1 MTLRFLCLSLTASV
15 AVAAAVAPV
24 HAADISTQSE
34 LVGDFNT
41 QDTTP
46 ADNLEDLFNG
56 LEDTGLDL
64 ALPSPTPDLLV
75 PEASPLPSPEASPD
89 IDINTDLELEEDI
102 FNNPVQDFQPPSLYP
117 ADDIDYPEL
126 YSDYDTYYGAIGTTY
141 LEYMRGFLPKLGFR
155 EHYVAARVSQYSYIF
170 AFGSSLEYTGRLF
183 TGSDIRVVTFNTYN
197 NGSYNV
203 STESSF
209 NLDTNNYMVYT
220 DLSKDYPALTDTSG
234 FTSRQIL
241 ILITI
246 MGLVWTIE
254 HMYHVRKFRRVC

>member
-1 MTLRFLCLSLTASV
+1 MTLRFFCLSLTASV
-15 AVAAAVAPV
+15 AIAAAVAPV
-24 HAADISTQSE
+24 YAADIRSESE
-34 LVGDFNT
+34 LVGSFDT

-46 ADNLEDLFNG
+46 TDNLEDLFNG

-64 ALPSPTPDLLV
+64 VLPSPTPDLFV
-75 PEASPLPSPEASPD
+75 PEASPLPSPEVSPD
-89 IDINTDLELEEDI
+89 IDMGIDLELEEDI
-102 FNNPVQDFQPPSLYP
+102 LNDPGQDFLFPSPYP
-117 ADDIDYPEL
+117 DYDIDYPEP

-183 TGSDIRVVTFNTYN
+183 KGSDVRVVTFNTYN

-220 DLSKDYPALTDTSG
+220 DLSKDYPALMDTSG

-241 ILITI
+241 ILLTI

>member
-15 AVAAAVAPV
+15 AAAAAVAPV

-89 IDINTDLELEEDI
+89 IDIDTDLELYFCYKI
-102 FNNPVQDFQPPSLYP
+102 IYNYFKFLYIHCSYQKIFQPL
-117 ADDIDYPEL
+117 I
-126 YSDYDTYYGAIGTTY
+126 
-141 LEYMRGFLPKLGFR
+141 PK
-155 EHYVAARVSQYSYIF
+155 
-170 AFGSSLEYTGRLF
+170 
-183 TGSDIRVVTFNTYN
+183 
-197 NGSYNV
+197 
-203 STESSF
+203 
-209 NLDTNNYMVYT
+209 
-220 DLSKDYPALTDTSG
+220 
-234 FTSRQIL
+234 
-241 ILITI
+241 
-246 MGLVWTIE
+246 
-254 HMYHVRKFRRVC
+254 VC